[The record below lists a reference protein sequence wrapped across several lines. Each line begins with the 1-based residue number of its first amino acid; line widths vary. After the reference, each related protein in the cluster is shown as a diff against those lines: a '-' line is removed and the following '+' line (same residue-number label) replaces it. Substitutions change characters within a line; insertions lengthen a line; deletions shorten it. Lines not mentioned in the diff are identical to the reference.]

1 MMYFVLD
8 NDKFYALN
16 CNSHELYICNAS
28 FDKEQAISMQLRQEQ
43 NLDLELTQPRTLTS
57 EQGVKSTVMVNKNMI
72 DFFNDYPSAYINDD
86 PNTCWAVH
94 ANTPLEQTIKDK
106 LYPDLKKAIA
116 GLAQH
121 YDYVI
126 VDTEPHLGILSINA
140 LTASDRVI
148 IPTQADVF
156 SLQGIKQLWQNIRD
170 VKESGLNPSLSVD
183 GLLLT
188 RYNKR
193 ALLSQEVKELLA
205 TTAKKM
211 ETRLYKTAIR
221 ENISVKES
229 QLSKASIFKATPK
242 SNAATDYE
250 SFILEF
256 LQDNSNT

>member
-1 MMYFVLD
+1 MQVITVANQKGGAGKTTTAAALWWYLNDHGKPTLGIDIDAQGNFSYCTGADADQEPTIYEVLQGED
-8 NDKFYALN
+8 INKAIQTTAGGHVIPSTYSLNSADIALTGKGK
-16 CNSHELYICNAS
+16 AT
-28 FDKEQAISMQLRQEQ
+28 R
-43 NLDLELTQPRTLTS
+43 
-57 EQGVKSTVMVNKNMI
+57 
-72 DFFNDYPSAYINDD
+72 
-86 PNTCWAVH
+86 
-94 ANTPLEQTIKDK
+94 
-106 LYPDLKKAIA
+106 LKKAIA